1 MYVISGP
8 TGALGTTPAFKCNA
22 TICYSAD
29 GAGVGKGT
37 DALLRQLQTLLNAFS
52 SKTGIAVA
60 ADGKIGSG
68 TVSSANA
75 VAAYI
80 LRAAPE
86 DIAVANVLKVNA
98 ASKEI
103 LTQTAQSS
111 IDLLVREAS
120 KLGVMPNTGVVVT
133 VPVNVPATQTTFPT
147 TVPTPGGSP
156 SGTFPTPA
164 ASVATSIEAIKAK
177 WPYYLGGAAVAGGL
191 IYLIWTLSDEPKKP
205 ALQGA
210 RSRKRRKTKTG
221 FDRRYAYGR

>member
-8 TGALGTTPAFKCNA
+8 TGGGLGLTPVFKCTS
-22 TICYSAD
+22 TICYGAD

-37 DALLRQLQTLLNAFS
+37 DGLLRQMQTLLNAFS

-60 ADGKIGSG
+60 VDGKIGNG
-68 TVSSANA
+68 TVNAANA

-86 DIAVANVLKVNA
+86 DVAVANVLKVNA
-98 ASKEI
+98 ASKEV

-111 IDLLVREAS
+111 VDLLVREAS

-133 VPVNVPATQTTFPT
+133 VPVNVPPTQTTFPT
-147 TVPTPGGSP
+147 TVPTPGTP
-156 SGTFPTPA
+156 STPGALPT
-164 ASVATSIEAIKAK
+164 ASVATSFEAIKAK

-191 IYLIWTLSDEPKKP
+191 IYLIWTMSDEPKKP

-210 RSRKRRKTKTG
+210 RRGKHRKSKTG